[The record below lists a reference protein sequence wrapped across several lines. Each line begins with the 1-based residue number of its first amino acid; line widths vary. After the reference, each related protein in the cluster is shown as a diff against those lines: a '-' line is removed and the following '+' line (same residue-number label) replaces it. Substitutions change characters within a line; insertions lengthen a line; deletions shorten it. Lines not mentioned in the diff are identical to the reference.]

1 MDAPGASAAG
11 QNPAYI
17 LALARFLSASRG
29 PRAERAIPRVPARCG
44 GGSAEPDRSS
54 PWSRVRVRWPPSLP
68 PWSWEAAGE
77 RAPRLKTF
85 VLDTNVIL
93 HSPNAL
99 FSFGDNRVVI
109 PISVIE
115 EIDTF
120 KRSRDEKGRN
130 ARVSSRQLDALREQG
145 AISKGVKHKGGGI
158 IQVGMHCSTELP
170 PGLSLGSMDNRILL
184 YAQQA
189 AHDHGSAVFVSKDL
203 NARIKADAMGIPS
216 EDFETNKVDIDELYR
231 GWRELDVE
239 AAALA
244 KARDEGLDPV
254 PLCEGLPTPQ
264 GNEFFLLTG
273 PEGETLH
280 TRLEPEDGLLHPVEF
295 GEGEPWGIRALN
307 PQQVCAL
314 DALLDPRIELVTL
327 VGQAGTGKTLLA
339 LAAAL
344 QNTIDERLYRRVLVS
359 RPIIP
364 LGRDIGYLPGS
375 KDEKLHLWMQPIF
388 DNLEFIFDRY
398 LGGEVK
404 AEEQLA
410 LLLESKKIELEA
422 MTFIRGRSVPGQFLI
437 VDETQNMT
445 PHEVKTII
453 SRAGVGTKVV
463 LTGDP
468 YQIDHPYLD
477 SQSNGLAYVVERFK
491 GVSIYSH
498 CTLQVSERSNLASLA
513 VELL

>member
-1 MDAPGASAAG
+1 M
-11 QNPAYI
+11 
-17 LALARFLSASRG
+17 
-29 PRAERAIPRVPARCG
+29 
-44 GGSAEPDRSS
+44 
-54 PWSRVRVRWPPSLP
+54 
-68 PWSWEAAGE
+68 
-77 RAPRLKTF
+77 KTF

-99 FSFGDNRVVI
+99 FSFGDNRVVV

-120 KRSRDEKGRN
+120 KRNRDEKGRN
-130 ARVSSRQLDALREQG
+130 ARVFSRQLDALREQG
-145 AISKGVKHKGGGI
+145 KISDGVTLENGGI
-158 IQVGMHCSTELP
+158 VQVGLRCNTELP

-189 AHDHGSAVFVSKDL
+189 QEEHGSAIFVSKDL
-203 NARIKADAMGIPS
+203 NARIKADALGIPS
-216 EDFETNKVDIDELYR
+216 EDFESNKVDIEELYA
-231 GWRELDVE
+231 GWREVTVTGEQLGSFQDGGVD
-239 AAALA
+239 AA
-244 KARDEGLDPV
+244 GLFPDGIP
-254 PLCEGLPTPQ
+254 PRI
-264 GNEFFLLTG
+264 NEYFSLVG
-273 PEGETLH
+273 PEGEPQH
-280 TRLEPEDGLLHPVEF
+280 GRYDPEAGKVIPLERGDA
-295 GEGEPWGIRALN
+295 EPWGIRALN
-307 PQQVCAL
+307 AQQAYAL
-314 DALLDPRIELVTL
+314 DALLDPRVELVTL

-344 QNTIDERLYRRVLVS
+344 QNTIDDRQYRRVLVS

-364 LGRDIGYLPGS
+364 LGRDIGFLPGT

-404 AEEQLA
+404 AEDQLA
-410 LLLESKKIELEA
+410 FLLESKKIELEA

-445 PHEVKTII
+445 PHEVKTIVT
-453 SRAGVGTKVV
+453 RAGVGTKVV

-491 GVSIYSH
+491 GVACYSH
-498 CTLQVSERSNLASLA
+498 ITLKVSERSNLASLA
-513 VELL
+513 VDLL